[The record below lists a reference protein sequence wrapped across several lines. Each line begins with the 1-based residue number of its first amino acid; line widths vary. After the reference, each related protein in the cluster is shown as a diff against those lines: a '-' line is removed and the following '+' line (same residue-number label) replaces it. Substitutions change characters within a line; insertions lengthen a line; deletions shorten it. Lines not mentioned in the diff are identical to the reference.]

1 MILTMPML
9 GVLALLPLASAGPQE
24 TRDTTRICL
33 AHAKVEANTGSAT
46 TIADAV
52 REAFTTLLAGP
63 SLKVAPLSARLES
76 QARQEAKEAAC
87 PYLLVNTVKHVRK
100 TGGGGLLGR
109 MAGGAVQ
116 QGAWSAGATAGS
128 TLGGI
133 AAGAAANAAGAAVN
147 DYAIAVRTKDELTLT
162 YRLESAAGAV
172 IIEKVEKRKA
182 ESDGEDLL
190 TPVVEHAAEAIAA
203 AVTTR
208 PQ

>member
-1 MILTMPML
+1 MILTSLIL
-9 GVLALLPLASAGPQE
+9 GVVALLPLASAGPQE
-24 TRDTTRICL
+24 ARDTTRICL

-147 DYAIAVRTKDELTLT
+147 DYATAVRTKDELTLT

-172 IIEKVEKRKA
+172 VIEKVEKRKA

-190 TPVVEHAAEAIAA
+190 TPVVGHAAEAIAV
-203 AVTTR
+203 AVSTG

>member
-1 MILTMPML
+1 MILTSPML

-172 IIEKVEKRKA
+172 VIEKVEKRKA

-190 TPVVEHAAEAIAA
+190 TPVVEHAAEVIAA